1 MRVVLPDPLIGTD
14 EDDPWKKF
22 SRKLVHQDQAIKELV
37 EELKEKE
44 SELEKANKKIECLK
58 AEVQKWKNK
67 YHKKNKY
74 SQEEQTNEQF
84 YENN

>member
-14 EDDPWKKF
+14 ENDPWKKL

-44 SELEKANKKIECLK
+44 SELEKANKKLN
-58 AEVQKWKNK
+58 V
-67 YHKKNKY
+67 
-74 SQEEQTNEQF
+74 
-84 YENN
+84 